1 MELTHFFSQKVELLF
16 ICAMIFV
23 QYNTYLVPTMPEM
36 VIVADDS
43 SKQNT
48 YSVFKELIFKS
59 EISVCLKKKIQKG

>member
-1 MELTHFFSQKVELLF
+1 
-16 ICAMIFV
+16 
-23 QYNTYLVPTMPEM
+23 MPEM
-36 VIVADDS
+36 VIVAGDS